1 MNPKIKKTRDELERT
16 KAKITELQALVPQL
30 ERSIID
36 MENTDSIKAVRS
48 ADIAP
53 ADLPAFIASLRNAGT
68 GAPASVVTPVSVQE
82 AMPPQDEAAA
92 DDADDIYINKTN
104 DEEENIDA

>member
-16 KAKITELQALVPQL
+16 KAKIIELQALVPQL

-36 MENTDSIKAVRS
+36 MENTDIIKAVRS

-53 ADLPAFIASLRNAGT
+53 ADLPAFIASLKNAGA
-68 GAPASVVTPVSVQE
+68 GASERAVTPTPAQE
-82 AMPPQDEAAA
+82 SSRLQDEPTA
-92 DDADDIYINKTN
+92 DDAEDFYINTIN
-104 DEEENIDA
+104 DEEENANA